1 MSAYACASRLKPT
14 CDGDPVKRSVSRA
27 SPLTVFTCQTAR
39 LRQRLRRAIQCSA
52 ARILCGA
59 GYAVSL
65 FSPLQIRGG
74 WRARWRCHDLEHPH
88 SLSRVRS
95 ASRRAT
101 QTSLRSLGVFADVLL
116 TAPGRAFRGPLVKAA
131 QPLLGLPP
139 FLAASPAAPADS
151 RNGLRQPAPGRRT
164 VVATGRGPG
173 AARVLGGA
181 FISRPRAP
189 HPAPSSDAS

>member
-1 MSAYACASRLKPT
+1 LDLIMDAPVKPARDLA
-14 CDGDPVKRSVSRA
+14 DGDAAHKIRLLLIHFSNSQAPSPVFFA
-27 SPLTVFTCQTAR
+27 APGTPSPF
-39 LRQRLRRAIQCSA
+39 
-52 ARILCGA
+52 
-59 GYAVSL
+59 SL
-65 FSPLQIRGG
+65 PSKYEGG
-74 WRARWRCHDLEHPH
+74 WRGRCHDLEYPH

-131 QPLLGLPP
+131 QPLPGLPP
-139 FLAASPAAPADS
+139 FLAASPAAPADG
-151 RNGLRQPAPGRRT
+151 RNGLRQPAPGRRP
-164 VVATGRGPG
+164 VVATGRSPG